1 MTAGRSVLPNLIRY
15 QITWFAGVLGVA
27 HGQAAL
33 GAFLGFLMIA
43 MHFRTTDHPL
53 REYKTVLSTLVLG
66 LLLET
71 LLIQRAWV
79 DYGDVPKLLGVPIWL
94 WVLWAMFGS
103 TLNGCLRFFRTRPL
117 WAALFG
123 ALGGP
128 LAWLG
133 GESLGALHLAD
144 GSQGLW
150 ALAVGWGLMMPVLA
164 YLAQRFSA
172 TPCPDELKGAQK

>member
-1 MTAGRSVLPNLIRY
+1 MSQDSILPNLIRY
-15 QITWFAGVLGVA
+15 QITWFSGVLGVA
-27 HGQAAL
+27 HDRADL
-33 GAFLGFLMIA
+33 GAFIGFLMIA

-71 LLIQRAWV
+71 LLIRNGWV
-79 DYGDVPKLLGVPIWL
+79 DYGDVAQLFGVPIWL

-117 WAALFG
+117 WSCLFG
-123 ALGGP
+123 VIGGP

-133 GESLGALHLAD
+133 GESLGALQLSSHD
-144 GSQGLW
+144 QSLW
-150 ALAVGWGLMMPVLA
+150 ALALGWGVLLPILTQIA
-164 YLAQRFSA
+164 RGCSV
-172 TPCPDELKGAQK
+172 TPSPLDRPGFKS